1 MTEKLQA
8 IKQLGRQEAERIVSE
23 GLTERKPGSLVHL
36 LYGNTPS
43 QQSTSIKFG
52 KVGETL
58 AKKMV
63 DLAEGLKLLGCGCR
77 DIGGGVKKDFDLLYT
92 GSDTIFY
99 RELKGNLELDT
110 EKLPAMITKI
120 NKDILPYL
128 TREYPGKTI
137 DIGVLYWSVYERSDL
152 GSHCAPHIRKCEED
166 EIKVDHMSDFME
178 TINFEWEKDDFYSY
192 FLSLGQLFNSQ

>member
-8 IKQLGRQEAERIVSE
+8 IKQLGRQEAEMIVSE

-36 LYGNTPS
+36 LFGNTPS
-43 QQSTSIKFG
+43 PQSTSIKFG

-63 DLAEGLKLLGCGCR
+63 DLAEDPQLLGCGCR
-77 DIGGGVKKDFDLLYT
+77 DIGGGVTKDFDLLYT

-152 GSHCAPHIRKCEED
+152 GSHCATHIRKCEEKG
-166 EIKVDHMSDFME
+166 IKVDHMSDFME
-178 TINFEWEKDDFYSY
+178 TINFE
-192 FLSLGQLFNSQ
+192 